1 MYVHV
6 YLVYIYILQSEN
18 KPDPLRVP
26 LKKCNSN
33 VLDMYTCS

>member
-18 KPDPLRVP
+18 KPDPP
-26 LKKCNSN
+26 LGTPQE
-33 VLDMYTCS
+33 M